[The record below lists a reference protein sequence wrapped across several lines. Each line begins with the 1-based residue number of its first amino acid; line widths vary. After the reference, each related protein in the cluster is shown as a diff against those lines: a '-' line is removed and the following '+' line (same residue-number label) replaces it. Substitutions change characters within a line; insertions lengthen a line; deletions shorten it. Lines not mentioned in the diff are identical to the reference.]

1 MLRQRQVNNILLA
14 TQSGPQI
21 PLATEVQGLD
31 FELILFFVSGASR
44 RRAVLC
50 GVFAV
55 SYSIYRAIRYGKSMT
70 GEAAVRRV

>member
-31 FELILFFVSGASR
+31 FELIFFSSR
-44 RRAVLC
+44 ELPGGGPSCVACLR
-50 GVFAV
+50 
-55 SYSIYRAIRYGKSMT
+55 
-70 GEAAVRRV
+70 